1 MFPSTLHPDSPAHHV
16 DGGAPGVFLDDLILR
31 GVGVPVERKV
41 EQAKPITKGDIGG
54 LQLGGHL
61 VTALA
66 AKQGHADTFDGI

>member
-1 MFPSTLHPDSPAHHV
+1 
-16 DGGAPGVFLDDLILR
+16 VFLDDLILR